1 MTSPRAVVLRLILAL
16 ALPLLV
22 ALQSPLPT
30 ARAETP
36 DVHATPVSPS
46 PRSTDVES
54 FPQPEANAS
63 ATGFFDTIWVDLRL
77 LTEAPHPGQP
87 KPASPPGEPRPTF
100 PSPETS
106 SIPSH
111 EGSKMG
117 PTLTPSTT
125 TQPRP
130 PPPAPIS
137 TGDAIKAILGLV
149 LLLTLA
155 YLGGHPLVVRLE
167 QRLRISQ
174 VMTAGFPFVIFGL
187 IAHMDGVDILSDR
200 ILAQVSP
207 ILPLGLGWIGF
218 TIGFRF
224 DLRRLENL
232 PEGMGT
238 ALVLTTLLPF
248 AAIAVAASLLF
259 GLTRGLS
266 DTNFLRDALLLAT
279 AGAMT
284 ARTVPGLLS
293 SRGAEP
299 AIVDRVSRIIQL
311 EEVVAF
317 IGLIL
322 LAAFF
327 RTDELHAG
335 WHLPSVGWVFVTLGI
350 GTTLGGLVFAL
361 LRTIS
366 GTTETIVVMLGS
378 IAFAAGMASYLKLSP
393 IVVCFL
399 AGALVTNLAGPWK
412 SQVGTALARLERP
425 IYLIFLVIAGTIWRV
440 DAWESW
446 ALMFLFVASRLLV
459 RFLGVRLFAGSY
471 PDALSPVEQRNLAAS
486 PMGALSVAIVV
497 NAHQLYSGDTLPWIV
512 NAIIGGAI
520 LTEVAVQ
527 LFAYSKDASTP
538 LPPLRLRT
546 PTMTLRNVPT
556 PPEAPPPESQTPNE
570 APR

>member
-1 MTSPRAVVLRLILAL
+1 MLRLHVAFVLTQFVALQFHSPRAL
-16 ALPLLV
+16 
-22 ALQSPLPT
+22 
-30 ARAETP
+30 AETP
-36 DVHATPVSPS
+36 DTLSTMSSPDADSNHVDRPLPPDVS
-46 PRSTDVES
+46 
-54 FPQPEANAS
+54 QP
-63 ATGFFDTIWVDLRL
+63 ATGFFDLIWASL
-77 LTEAPHPGQP
+77 LTTTEALHPEQAQLP
-87 KPASPPGEPRPTF
+87 NSPPPRTDTGPTSPSNETTGIPNPITTSTTAMAPAPPRPSTSPPRPT
-100 PSPETS
+100 
-106 SIPSH
+106 
-111 EGSKMG
+111 
-117 PTLTPSTT
+117 
-125 TQPRP
+125 
-130 PPPAPIS
+130 APIS

-200 ILAQVSP
+200 ILDQVSP

-224 DLRRLENL
+224 DLRRLENM

-266 DTNFLRDALLLAT
+266 DTSFLRDALLLAT

-299 AIVDRVSRIIQL
+299 SIVDRVSRIIQL

-317 IGLIL
+317 VGLIL

-327 RTDELHAG
+327 RTGELEAG

-350 GTTLGGLVFAL
+350 GTTLGGLVYAL

-366 GTTETIVVMLGS
+366 GATETIVVMLGS
-378 IAFAAGMASYLKLSP
+378 IAFAAGMASFLKLSP

-440 DAWESW
+440 DSWESW
-446 ALMFLFVASRLLV
+446 ALMFVFVASRLLV

-556 PPEAPPPESQTPNE
+556 PPDAPPSAPQGPHE